1 MNLKSFAIR
10 SLVAL
15 VFAPL
20 IIIAAL
26 VGGPFWLALILVIV
40 LLSIREY
47 RMMAQNK
54 NTYSQLLVAA
64 AASICIIISFYQ
76 NKPSQL
82 IPVLL
87 LTVIISLFVELY
99 RKKGSPTLNTAVTL
113 FSAIYFSLL
122 FGSFVLIRELPKNL
136 QLSYRSGGE
145 WIVMM
150 ILATWVCDTA
160 AYIFGSYFGKHK
172 LIERI
177 SPNKT
182 VEGTV
187 AGFIFAIL
195 TVYLCHIWFVHDL
208 SLTSSL
214 VIGFITGSFGQYGDL
229 FESMIKRDVGVKDSS
244 NLIPGHGG
252 MMDRFDSLTISAP
265 LVFLYLK
272 FFVF

>member
-20 IIIAAL
+20 IIFAAL

-40 LLSIREY
+40 LFSIREY
-47 RMMAQNK
+47 MIMAQNK
-54 NTYSQLLVAA
+54 NAFVQLPVAA
-64 AASICIIISFYQ
+64 VAGIFIIISFYQ

-82 IPVLL
+82 IPILL
-87 LTVIISLFVELY
+87 LTLIVSFFIELY
-99 RKKGSPTLNTAVTL
+99 RKKESSTLNTAVTL
-113 FSAIYFSLL
+113 FSALYFSLL
-122 FGSFVLIRELPKNL
+122 FGSFILIRELPGNIGI
-136 QLSYRSGGE
+136 SYRSGGE

-160 AYIFGSYFGKHK
+160 AYVFGSYFGKHK

-177 SPNKT
+177 SPNKS
-182 VEGTV
+182 VEGTA

-195 TVYLCHIWFVHDL
+195 TAYLCHIWFIHDL
-208 SLTSSL
+208 SLTNSL

-272 FFVF
+272 FLVF

>member
-26 VGGPFWLALILVIV
+26 IGGPFWLVFILVVV
-40 LLSIREY
+40 LLSISEY
-47 RMMAQNK
+47 MKMAQK
-54 NTYSQLLVAA
+54 KDSFSQLLVAA
-64 AASICIIISFYQ
+64 VASIAIIISFYQ
-76 NKPSQL
+76 NKLSQ
-82 IPVLL
+82 IVIVLL
-87 LTVIISLFVELY
+87 LTTIISLFVELY
-99 RKKGSPTLNTAVTL
+99 RKKGSPTLNAAVTL
-113 FSAIYFSLL
+113 FNATYFSLL
-122 FGSFVLIRELPKNL
+122 FGSFILIRELPRNVAVA
-136 QLSYRSGGE
+136 YRSGGE

-160 AYIFGSYFGKHK
+160 AYVFGSYFGRHK

-182 VEGTV
+182 IEGTT
-187 AGFIFAIL
+187 AGFIFAII
-195 TVYLCHIWFVHDL
+195 TAYLCHIWFIHDL

-229 FESMIKRDVGVKDSS
+229 FESMLKRDVNVKDSS

-272 FFVF
+272 YFVF

>member
-1 MNLKSFAIR
+1 MNLKFFAIR

-26 VGGPFWLALILVIV
+26 VGGPFWLVLVLVVV
-40 LLSIREY
+40 LLSIFEY
-47 RMMAQNK
+47 MKMAQIK
-54 NTYSQLLVAA
+54 NAFSQLLVAA
-64 AASICIIISFYQ
+64 VASIYIIVSFYL
-76 NKPSQL
+76 NKPSQ
-82 IPVLL
+82 IITVLL
-87 LTVIISLFVELY
+87 LTTIVSLFVELY
-99 RKKGSPTLNTAVTL
+99 RKKGSATLNTAVTL
-113 FSAIYFSLL
+113 FNATYFSLL
-122 FGSFVLIRELPKNL
+122 FGSFILIRELPKNIG
-136 QLSYRSGGE
+136 LSYRSGGE
-145 WIVMM
+145 WIVMI

-160 AYIFGSYFGKHK
+160 AYVFGSYFGRHK

-182 VEGTV
+182 VEGTA

-195 TVYLCHIWFVHDL
+195 TAYLCHIWFIHDL
-208 SLTSSL
+208 SLTNSL
-214 VIGFITGSFGQYGDL
+214 IIGFITGSFGQYGDL
-229 FESMIKRDVGVKDSS
+229 FESMLKRDAGVKDSS

-272 FFVF
+272 FIVF